1 MRPASHLWWERLG
14 EGPIASATT
23 IANAVKMEKD
33 WIYRPAIH
41 LRRNNVF
48 SGIRFKFV
56 WLLPQLLSCFSSYF
70 ISRLFSSQ
78 NIAHC

>member
-14 EGPIASATT
+14 DGPIASATT

-33 WIYRPAIH
+33 WFYRPTIH

-48 SGIRFKFV
+48 WGIRFKFV
-56 WLLPQLLSCFSSYF
+56 
-70 ISRLFSSQ
+70 
-78 NIAHC
+78 